1 MINDH
6 EIRFSEAVIA
16 ELKSRGVIKV
26 SAPTF
31 VEDVG
36 GVECIVNCV
45 TIQMDILLEVG
56 GLWIVDN
63 SREVI
68 VLVCNTLTS
77 SNITHIWEIEFSATV
92 NQPNINS
99 FIRVKVRG
107 VWADSK
113 ES

>member
-45 TIQMDILLEVG
+45 TRQMDILFE
-56 GLWIVDN
+56 
-63 SREVI
+63 
-68 VLVCNTLTS
+68 
-77 SNITHIWEIEFSATV
+77 
-92 NQPNINS
+92 
-99 FIRVKVRG
+99 
-107 VWADSK
+107 
-113 ES
+113 